1 MISIDKLIHQ
11 LQQCRDTSVT
21 LPKMNDSLFTQK
33 TSFEI
38 RKNELELL
46 DTNFKDLNEA
56 NFTIDNNLESKLEND
71 KLMASNEKLKI
82 SNEKLHYSNDKLSHN
97 NNNNKNKDNNNHN
110 NNNHNNNN
118 NNNSI
123 NNIPSKSLIIY
134 SENNTCTIPEI
145 IINLFSSEFFKPSEW
160 YIYGVKNP
168 ESFYKSFLLL
178 FKTDFII
185 KNKTETKNEVTTF
198 KREMA
203 IQYESYYKKLNY
215 RKLHFTRNDM
225 INNLTNID
233 NYTEYDAL
241 QYIADYSKSNYIIL
255 DIINEKYIDIKFCGD
270 NSSNDYFI
278 IIKYTSNTYLPLMN
292 SNGNH
297 HFDIKILDTIS
308 KHFERIVF
316 SKYNECSFLEKQDL
330 ENPARKIS
338 RTKDDGEENSASKD
352 DGEEDFDENGDKI
365 EYSYNVED
373 SLNNPINTIGGY
385 ELNILAHEPLINSQ
399 SIISNINN
407 IIDIEEEENEP
418 LGFNNTIA
426 STATVP
432 STVPTSKCN
441 NIETLMFNIPMASD
455 IKPKKTKKQ
464 IAIDE
469 KNAKLALRPEPVSK
483 PVSDADSDTKTND
496 KPKAKSSTK
505 TITKTNEKPKEN
517 DNELKPLEK
526 YNLVDLQFLAKF
538 HKIDTQ
544 KMGNCN
550 KKINKLKAELYED
563 IKKKM

>member
-1 MISIDKLIHQ
+1 MISIDKLIQQ
-11 LQQCRDTSVT
+11 LQQCKDNSVI
-21 LPKMNDSLFTQK
+21 LPKMNESLFTQK

-56 NFTIDNNLESKLEND
+56 NYTIEPNLENEKLQANND
-71 KLMASNEKLKI
+71 KLHYNNEKT
-82 SNEKLHYSNDKLSHN
+82 SYY
-97 NNNNKNKDNNNHN
+97 NNNNKNKDSSTS
-110 NNNHNNNN
+110 
-118 NNNSI
+118 NSSI
-123 NNIPSKSLIIY
+123 IPSKSLIIY

-145 IINLFSSEFFKPSEW
+145 IINLFTSNIFKPSEW

-185 KNKTETKNEVTTF
+185 KNKTETKNEVNTF

-203 IQYESYYKKLNY
+203 IQYESYYKKFNY
-215 RKLHFTRNDM
+215 RKMHFTRNDM

-241 QYIADYSKSNYIIL
+241 QYIADYTKSNYIIL
-255 DIINEKYIDIKFCGD
+255 DIINEKYIDIKCCVDDFD
-270 NSSNDYFI
+270 NTNYFI
-278 IIKYTSNTYLPLMN
+278 IIKYASNTYLPLMN

-297 HFDIKILDTIS
+297 YFNIKILDIIS
-308 KHFERIVF
+308 KHFERTIY
-316 SKYNECSFLEKQDL
+316 SKYKEPSMINLLNNSDADNED
-330 ENPARKIS
+330 NN
-338 RTKDDGEENSASKD
+338 DNNDN
-352 DGEEDFDENGDKI
+352 NGDKQDEHDDNQI
-365 EYSYNVED
+365 IKTSLEYSYNVED
-373 SLNNPINTIGGY
+373 SLTIPITTIGY
-385 ELNILAHEPLINSQ
+385 DSTILSHEPIIKTQ
-399 SIISNINN
+399 SLISNISNISN

-418 LGFNNTIA
+418 LGFNNI
-426 STATVP
+426 SNISNSSSV
-432 STVPTSKCN
+432 VTSNKCN
-441 NIETLMFNIPMASD
+441 SIDTLMFNIPMASD
-455 IKPKKTKKQ
+455 IKVKKTKKQ

-469 KNAKLALRPEPVSK
+469 KLAKLEALKLIPVPVSETNPKSK
-483 PVSDADSDTKTND
+483 PVSKIEKNKTDETETETETKT
-496 KPKAKSSTK
+496 KSKSNNVK
-505 TITKTNEKPKEN
+505 DVKDEKE
-517 DNELKPLEK
+517 EFKPLEK

-544 KMGNCN
+544 KMGSCN